1 MVDRR
6 PAVIDE
12 CLKVTSY
19 FGERLRVGRRFYSD
33 VLLDTFEEYDV
44 SSSILLRA
52 TGGFGLRHHL
62 RTDQTLTMSEDP
74 SVMAVAVDAPS
85 RMNVL
90 LSRLAEVQPRGMLTV
105 ERARVIRDD
114 VLPAQATPE
123 HHTETKLTI
132 YVGRGERTFR
142 VPTHIAL
149 CDHLQQRGVAGAS
162 VLLGV
167 DGTYHGERQ
176 RARFWDRNLDVPS
189 MVLAV
194 GPSDRMDRVLPE
206 LGALLRR
213 PMVTVERVRVCK
225 RDGQLLERPYDL
237 PDVDEQGL
245 ALWEKLMI
253 YTSESQLHE
262 GEPVHRALTRRLR
275 QTQASGVTS
284 VRGVWGFHGDHPAHG
299 DRIAQVGRRVPVVT
313 IVVDSPSRIAA
324 SFDVIDELTTEH
336 GLVTCEMVPAMQYF
350 QADESRRGG
359 LRMARHRF

>member
-1 MVDRR
+1 
-6 PAVIDE
+6 VIDD

-19 FGERLRVGRRFYSD
+19 FGERLRVGRRFFSD
-33 VLLDTFEEYDV
+33 VLLDAFEEYDV

-74 SVMAVAVDAPS
+74 SVMAVAVDTPS
-85 RMNVL
+85 RINVL
-90 LSRLAEVQPRGMLTV
+90 LPRLAELQPRGMLTV

-114 VLPAQATPE
+114 VAPSPTTPE
-123 HHTETKLTI
+123 HHVETKLTI
-132 YVGRGERTFR
+132 YIGRGERTAR

-149 CDHLQQRGVAGAS
+149 SEHLQQHGISGAS
-162 VLLGV
+162 VLVGV

-194 GPSDRMDRVLPE
+194 GPSDRMEGALPE

-213 PMVTVERVRVCK
+213 PMLTVERVRVCK
-225 RDGQLLERPYDL
+225 RDGQLMAGPYDL
-237 PDVDEQGL
+237 PDADQNDL
-245 ALWEKLMI
+245 MLWQKLMI
-253 YTSESQLHE
+253 YTSESHLHD
-262 GEPVHRALTRRLR
+262 GVPVHRALARRLR
-275 QTQASGVTS
+275 ETRAAGVTS

-299 DRIAQVGRRVPVVT
+299 DRLTQIGRHVPVVT
-313 IVVDSPSRIAA
+313 IVVDAPSRIAG
-324 SFDVIDELTTEH
+324 SFEVIDELTSEH

-350 QADESRRGG
+350 PVGDAGGGG
-359 LRMARHRF
+359 LRLADYPF

>member
-1 MVDRR
+1 
-6 PAVIDE
+6 VIDD

-33 VLLDTFEEYDV
+33 VLLDTLEEYDV

-52 TGGFGLRHHL
+52 SGGFGLRHHL

-74 SVMAVAVDAPS
+74 SVMAVAVDTPS

-90 LSRLAEVQPRGMLTV
+90 LPRLAELQPRGMLTV

-114 VLPAQATPE
+114 VPSTPTAPE
-123 HHTETKLTI
+123 HHSETKLTI

-142 VPTHIAL
+142 VPSHIAL
-149 CDHLQQRGVAGAS
+149 CDHLQQRGVSGAS
-162 VLLGV
+162 VLVGV

-213 PMVTVERVRVCK
+213 PVVTVERVRVCK
-225 RDGQLLERPYDL
+225 RDGQVLAGPYDL
-237 PDVDEQGL
+237 PDIDADGL
-245 ALWEKLMI
+245 ALWQKLMV
-253 YTSESQLHE
+253 YTSESRLHD
-262 GEPVHRALTRRLR
+262 GEPVHRALARRLR
-275 QTQASGVTS
+275 ATQARGVTS
-284 VRGVWGFHGDHPAHG
+284 VRGVWGFHGDDAAHG
-299 DRIAQVGRRVPVVT
+299 DRLAQIGRRVPVVT
-313 IVVDSPSRIAA
+313 IVVDSPSRIATY
-324 SFDVIDELTTEH
+324 FEVVDELTAEH

-350 QADESRRGG
+350 QADGTGHGG
-359 LRMARHRF
+359 LRLARHRF